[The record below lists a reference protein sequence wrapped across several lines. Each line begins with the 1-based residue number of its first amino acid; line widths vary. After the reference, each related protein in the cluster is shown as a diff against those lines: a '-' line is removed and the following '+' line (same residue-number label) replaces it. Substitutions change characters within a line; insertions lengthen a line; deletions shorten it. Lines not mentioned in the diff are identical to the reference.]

1 MAFVAADWSID
12 RTTGNIRYIGDDHN
26 GASPSYAT
34 VIEFH
39 RALQDFADDAS
50 SSGDDELDITDD
62 NPSDRSTDNIITLLG
77 TYNIDDAASEHL
89 YDGSI
94 IQSSGNVVYD
104 GIVNFGNPEIEL
116 GIIQDGAVIAD
127 DWWNQGGSHGTAT
140 GGSTSTLTDTGQ
152 SWITDEWVG
161 YVVRNVTDGSQGL
174 ITSNTA
180 TELTIS
186 DLMYGGTNNTN
197 ASAETY
203 FIAKGLNADA
213 TNGISHRFMI
223 KVRTGGADTDNKK
236 LIGFSRTFQ
245 RTYSEFT
252 INSTSNGNN
261 VLACSDGTDL
271 NNATA
276 PNSIYDSVATAYQG
290 VFAGI
295 SNVTSGYN
303 ALDVN
308 NDGADEF
315 FYSEWDRGSG
325 TINDLYE
332 YAKYQSRYKSEL
344 TTPLYGLAGD
354 LFRGITHQVDVGSG
368 TGSELWVQNEEV
380 SWGTGTNRGILLAVD
395 DTTDANTTKLW
406 IQLTR
411 GVAPVASDTIT
422 GAAAEN
428 TVTSSTA
435 RALNYPFI
443 GQSTGSALIGAYGVG
458 VETADLTNSDSLRGL
473 DNVVYTPPN
482 NVTFTVSGLITEQ
495 DRVLVAPTA
504 SAGSTVIQTNQL
516 ALQSLLN
523 TDNVSSIQVSTTIPS
538 DTPAAGVIRVLD
550 DNGFYRRIK
559 YSSYATDTFT
569 VDTTYHGSA
578 DANNPGNTTAEDF
591 ATVNAS
597 ASNNV
602 WVAYIDDIADSPAFS
617 VNSGLTIGVDYVI
630 EDVGTTTTWSNVGAT
645 GVAGEVFT
653 ATATGTT
660 GDGTVKLNNTS
671 EAFTSVFSS
680 TRNLVVKVRDGG
692 TSPIKEFLSS
702 AQLTNSGGSSTAI
715 RTSDA

>member
-12 RTTGNIRYIGDDHN
+12 RTTGNIRYIGNDHN

-77 TYNIDDAASEHL
+77 SYNIDDTASEHL

-116 GIIQDGAVIAD
+116 GIMQDGAVLSD

-152 SWITDEWVG
+152 SWTTNEWVG
-161 YVVRNVTDGSQGL
+161 YVVRNTTDGSQGL
-174 ITSNTA
+174 ITANTA
-180 TELTIS
+180 TELTIA

-197 ASAETY
+197 ASSEVY

-213 TNGISHRFMI
+213 TNGISHRFML

-236 LIGFSRTFQ
+236 LVGFSRTFQ
-245 RTYSEFT
+245 RTYTEFT

-271 NNATA
+271 NNSTA
-276 PNSIYDSVATAYQG
+276 PNSIYDSTTTTYQG
-290 VFAGI
+290 NFAGM
-295 SNVTSGYN
+295 SNTTVGYK

-308 NDGADEF
+308 NDGSNEF
-315 FYSEWDRGSG
+315 FYSEWNRGSG
-325 TINDLYE
+325 SINDLYE
-332 YAKYQSRYKSEL
+332 YTKYQSRYKSEL

-368 TGSELWVQNEEV
+368 AGSELWVQNETV
-380 SWGTGTNRGILLAVD
+380 SWGTGTNEGILLAVD

-406 IQLTR
+406 IQLTK

-422 GAAAEN
+422 GAAASN

-435 RALNYPFI
+435 RALSYPFI
-443 GQSTGSALIGAYGVG
+443 GQSTGSALIGAYGIG

-482 NVTFTVSGLITEQ
+482 NVTFTVSGLVSGE
-495 DRVLVAPTA
+495 DRVLIAPSTG
-504 SAGSTVIQTNQL
+504 SGSTTIDTAQL
-516 ALQSLLN
+516 ALSGALN
-523 TDNVSSIQVSTTIPS
+523 TSNVSSISTATAIPT
-538 DTPAAGVIRVLD
+538 DTPSAGFIRVAD
-550 DNGFYRRIK
+550 DDGFYRRIK
-559 YSSYATDTFT
+559 YSSYSGSTFT
-569 VDTTYHGSA
+569 IDTTYHGSVDA
-578 DANNPGNTTAEDF
+578 DNPGNTTANDF
-591 ATVNAS
+591 DTGGGNAIATS
-597 ASNNV
+597 GNNI
-602 WVAYIDDIADSPAFS
+602 WVAYIDDLASS
-617 VNSGLTIGVDYVI
+617 T
-630 EDVGTTTTWSNVGAT
+630 
-645 GVAGEVFT
+645 
-653 ATATGTT
+653 
-660 GDGTVKLNNTS
+660 
-671 EAFTSVFSS
+671 EASFTSVFLS

-692 TSPIKEFLSS
+692 GSPIKEFLSS
-702 AQLTNSGGSSTAI
+702 AQLTNGGGSATAI